1 MAHIDALMQIAAT
14 ARDTLIM
21 KQVVPERG
29 LLDQVVAICTVITT
43 VALTVFAIFAVPAA
57 YRFRGTYKKADELL
71 DKIRG
76 DVEPITRHLHTIT
89 EDISHVTKVVRA
101 DVDKVSGTVTKA
113 NDRLLGAIDESEARL
128 NEFNALLAVVQQEAE
143 SVFIN
148 AASAVRGVKTG
159 AAAFRGRGGMDF
171 ASDELDP
178 ADLAESIERQ
188 LESEE
193 IADGYDRNP
202 ESSAEAL
209 SAAPRV
215 RPRARGRG

>member
-1 MAHIDALMQIAAT
+1 
-14 ARDTLIM
+14 
-21 KQVVPERG
+21 
-29 LLDQVVAICTVITT
+29 
-43 VALTVFAIFAVPAA
+43 
-57 YRFRGTYKKADELL
+57 
-71 DKIRG
+71 
-76 DVEPITRHLHTIT
+76 
-89 EDISHVTKVVRA
+89 
-101 DVDKVSGTVTKA
+101 
-113 NDRLLGAIDESEARL
+113 
-128 NEFNALLAVVQQEAE
+128 
-143 SVFIN
+143 VFIN

>member
-1 MAHIDALMQIAAT
+1 MAHIDALMQVVAG

-43 VALTVFAIFAVPAA
+43 IALTVFSIVAVPAA
-57 YRFRGTYKKADELL
+57 WRFRGTYKKANQLL
-71 DKIRG
+71 EKIQG
-76 DVEPITRHLHTIT
+76 DIEPITRHAHTIT

-101 DVDKVSGTVTKA
+101 DVDKVSATVTKA
-113 NDRLLGAIDESEARL
+113 NDRLHTAIDETESRL

-143 SVFIN
+143 NVFIN
-148 AASAVRGVKTG
+148 AASAVRGVQTG